1 MARILPAPQRS
12 LITALDIRIGIAM
25 GNVPDFTKDWEITY
39 PKFFHMLRHSFPNV
53 RKLRLGIDMFAFKYR
68 TRQMTAEDLD
78 RFLGPWESLVTS
90 RDWELV
96 ELRVPESWYPEL
108 WPRAE
113 CQGGYKLSTIRD
125 TFLSHRG
132 IGCFP

>member
-1 MARILPAPQRS
+1 
-12 LITALDIRIGIAM
+12 
-25 GNVPDFTKDWEITY
+25 
-39 PKFFHMLRHSFPNV
+39 MLRHSFPNV
-53 RKLRLGIDMFAFKYR
+53 RKLRFGIDMLAFKYR
-68 TRQMTAEDLD
+68 TRRMTAEDLD

-125 TFLSHRG
+125 TFLSHCG